1 MKKVLYVILDGLGD
15 RPSDRLDGKTPLE
28 AAATPNLDRLAD
40 EGRQGT
46 VITVGKDVAPE
57 SDVAVMAILGYDPR
71 RYHAGRGPLEV
82 LGVGLRFR
90 DGDLALRGN
99 FATLGEGRTITDRR
113 VGRNLTSEEA
123 HQLAE
128 AVTAELRLRQ
138 APAELVVRASIGHRC
153 AVVFYPTEGRLSA
166 QISNTDPAYARLGG
180 LGVAVADP
188 GNEVVTCTPLDG
200 SPEAARSAALVNEF
214 TRRSREI
221 MDPHPVNRRR
231 RAEGKPPG
239 NGILVRDAGDH
250 LPEVPAIAER
260 FGLEFGCFVEM
271 PVERGIAQLLGM
283 RVVEVPPS
291 AGDRE
296 KSYRIWAQRAAEE
309 IRRHGA
315 LYLHLKGPDE
325 PGHDGDFAAKRDV
338 IALIDRVFFGEL
350 LPKVN
355 STEVLIAVTADHATP
370 CELRGHSADPVP
382 LLVHGGGVRPD
393 ATRSFGEREAARGDL
408 GLLYGVDIMPLLAG
422 LAKS

>member
-15 RPSDRLDGKTPLE
+15 RPSSRLDGKTPLE

-40 EGRQGT
+40 EGRQGI

-82 LGVGLRFR
+82 LGAGLRFR

-99 FATLGEGRTITDRR
+99 FATLGEGRTIADRR

-123 HQLAE
+123 HELAD
-128 AVTAELRLRQ
+128 AVTAELRLRE
-138 APAELVVRASIGHRC
+138 APADVVVRASIGHRC
-153 AVVFYPTEGRLSA
+153 AVVFYPKDGRFSA
-166 QISNTDPAYARLGG
+166 QISNTDPAYARVGG
-180 LGVAVADP
+180 LGVAVTNP
-188 GNEVVTCTPLDG
+188 GSEVVTCTPLDG

-250 LPEVPAIAER
+250 LPEVPPIAER

-309 IRRHGA
+309 IGRHGG

-325 PGHDGDFAAKRDV
+325 PGHDGDVTGKRDV
-338 IALIDRVFFGEL
+338 IALIDRAFFGEL

-355 STEVLIAVTADHATP
+355 ASEVLIAVTADHATP

-382 LLVHGGGVRPD
+382 LLVHGGGVKPD

-408 GLLYGVDIMPLLAG
+408 GLLHGVDIMPLLAG
-422 LAKS
+422 IAKS